1 MTDELTAAVGALTAL
16 MLPAGAV
23 FARNLPVWE
32 RKPLPKPEARSVDYV
47 SIEALLD
54 GGEVEENAYAWCP
67 VEQRTRFHA
76 VRRDSSRRCWTCS
89 AETPAGASWAA

>member
-16 MLPAGAV
+16 MLPAATA
-23 FARNLPVWE
+23 FARALPAWE
-32 RKPLPKPEARSVDYV
+32 RMPLPKPKVRSVDYV
-47 SIEALLD
+47 SIDALLD
-54 GGEVEENAYAWCP
+54 GGEVEGNGNAWCWA
-67 VEQRTRFHA
+67 EQRNRLHA